1 MRNFVAC
8 ASLAAGSDGGT
19 DGTEDGAAAES
30 AARDPGDEE
39 IDVDEL
45 AGLDLIE
52 RIFGIDLSFPC
63 FFGGTNGHDVAGSV
77 RARGAESPDHAGNP
91 PGLNGATGASSDALA
106 DDGNGHAEEERKP
119 RGETPDE
126 PGDEV
131 LVDGIDVDSI
141 LGIQRGLSAHRLYS
155 SEITVPAIQ
164 VRVVEGED
172 AEVTDED
179 EDGGHAD
186 ESAQAAHE
194 LGACAHAI
202 SVLLGVAIHI
212 NLHYGVFIKVLIIIN
227 QSQLAVD
234 RLIQQFRKDN

>member
-1 MRNFVAC
+1 MRIFVAC

-19 DGTEDGAAAES
+19 DDTEDGAAAES

-39 IDVDEL
+39 VDVDEL
-45 AGLDLIE
+45 AGLDLE
-52 RIFGIDLSFPC
+52 GRIFGSEDTFPC

-106 DDGNGHAEEERKP
+106 DDGNGHAEEERNP
-119 RGETPDE
+119 RGETPDK

-131 LVDGIDVDSI
+131 PVDVIDVGSI
-141 LGIQRGLSAHRLYS
+141 GELQYGLSAHRLYS
-155 SEITVPAIQ
+155 LDITVPAFV

-179 EDGGHAD
+179 EDGGQAD
-186 ESAQAAHE
+186 ERAQAAHE
-194 LGACAHAI
+194 QSACAHAL
-202 SVLLGVAIHI
+202 SVLLDVAISI

-234 RLIQQFRKDN
+234 RLIR